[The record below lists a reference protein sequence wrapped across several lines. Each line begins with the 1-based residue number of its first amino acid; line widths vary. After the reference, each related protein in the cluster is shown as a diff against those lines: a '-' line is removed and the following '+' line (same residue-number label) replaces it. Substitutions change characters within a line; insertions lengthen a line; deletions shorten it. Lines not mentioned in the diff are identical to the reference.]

1 MQTEVTP
8 LLKRFTMDRVSRN
21 RMLFRPVAL
30 IAILFASVSA
40 PAQNVTNPNASFLD
54 VTARQAFLAS
64 ATNPLLRETIGKLPS
79 CVASPPVPAPTGRI
93 DIPHH
98 YLSGSHG
105 PTNPAEAA
113 ATRVYGAFERRFTA
127 GMNQYV
133 ATGNHAESAC
143 ALAQLDAWALAKTL
157 LDYDPQESSQ
167 AWYQV
172 EWTLSSAGTTDSVL
186 VNDTTLDPTQQRR
199 VTAWLDAAAHKL
211 ISFEKPGADGNNHHY
226 WRALAA
232 TSIGVTAS
240 DNQLFR
246 FGVDT
251 FKQAIG
257 QLDSRGAFPLEMA
270 RHERAIHYQGFALQP
285 LVIIAE
291 FATRQGIDLYA
302 YQSHKQTLR
311 DAIVFFGRAVDDPSL
326 VKPYTNDT
334 QLEDFNSSDYAP
346 FAFYLARFGSDGL
359 SPSILNALQH
369 PTDATRIGGSTT
381 VLAAK

>member
-1 MQTEVTP
+1 
-8 LLKRFTMDRVSRN
+8 MDRVSRN
-21 RMLFRPVAL
+21 RMPFRPAAL
-30 IAILFASVSA
+30 IAILFASFSA
-40 PAQNVTNPNASFLD
+40 QSQNVTNPHASILD

-79 CVASPPVPAPTGRI
+79 CVASPLVPAPTGRI

-113 ATRVYGAFERRFTA
+113 ATRVYSAFERRITA

-143 ALAQLDAWALAKTL
+143 ALAQLDAWAQAKTL

-240 DNQLFR
+240 DNDLFR
-246 FGVDT
+246 FGIDT
-251 FKQAIG
+251 FKQAIE
-257 QLDSRGAFPLEMA
+257 QLDANGAFPLEMA
-270 RHERAIHYQGFALQP
+270 RHERATHYQAFALQP
-285 LVIIAE
+285 LIVIAE
-291 FATRQGIDLYA
+291 FAARQSLDLYA
-302 YQSHKQTLR
+302 YQSHGRTLR
-311 DAIVFFGRAVDDPSL
+311 NAILFFGRAVDDPSL
-326 VKPYTNDT
+326 IKPYTTDA
-334 QLEDFNSSDYAP
+334 QLEDFGPSDFAP
-346 FAFYLARFGSDGL
+346 FEIYVARFGTTGL
-359 SPSILNALQH
+359 PPSIVNALQH
-369 PTDATRIGGSTT
+369 PTEATRIGGSAT
-381 VLAAK
+381 VIAGN